1 MSDYIRDS
9 ITGFYGSIRESYAV
23 LEENTARIEDRKGE
37 LLRLLQSTIH
47 IPEMPGGAGEYQK
60 ICRGVLQNIELQ
72 LRRWQDLSRTKR
84 S

>member
-47 IPEMPGGAGEYQK
+47 IPELPGGAAA
-60 ICRGVLQNIELQ
+60 N
-72 LRRWQDLSRTKR
+72 
-84 S
+84 